1 MEGGEPS
8 DAVPVIRAETSLSV
22 ATTRVD
28 SFQLPSGSQEM
39 VRRPSDSASGQ
50 LGLNVVYC
58 PDNGHKAN
66 IVFVH
71 GLGGTS
77 RKTWSKDANPAL
89 FWPLTFLP
97 LEADLCLAR
106 ILTFGYDADF
116 RKAGNLNTSV
126 LDFAKD
132 LLFDLKHARDGQGQ
146 ALEMERVGQG
156 LHFST
161 WKKVN
166 RLQVPLIFV
175 VHSMGGL
182 ITKEVWTPR
191 GPTS

>member
-1 MEGGEPS
+1 MQGQVEGGGASNP
-8 DAVPVIRAETSLSV
+8 AALARAETSISRS
-22 ATTRVD
+22 TTRVD
-28 SFQLPSGSQEM
+28 SFHPSESQEITT
-39 VRRPSDSASGQ
+39 SDDASGQ

-58 PDNGHKAN
+58 PPNNSHKAN

-71 GLGGTS
+71 GLGGAS
-77 RKTWSKDANPAL
+77 RKTWSKDAKPAL

-106 ILTFGYDADF
+106 ILTFGYDAHF

-146 ALEMERVGQG
+146 ALEMEQVGQG
-156 LHFST
+156 FHLLT
-161 WKKVN
+161 PKKAN
-166 RLQVPLIFV
+166 RTKVPLIFV
-175 VHSMGGL
+175 VHSLGGL
-182 ITKEVWTPR
+182 ITKEVWNRENP
-191 GPTS
+191 